1 MKISAFK
8 KSTVSL
14 AFFLA
19 FASLTASPSQANEY
33 CGPNLWARV
42 KNLAR
47 ECIYRERTT
56 GKNCGLIR
64 VSGDRSA
71 TFILNDAVYRVRME
85 ESAFSDGGDLDDL
98 YVDRDDGCQLGRKN
112 VLAYGNILQAL
123 AR

>member
-1 MKISAFK
+1 MKISVLK
-8 KSTVSL
+8 KSTLSL
-14 AFFLA
+14 ALLLA
-19 FASLTASPSQANEY
+19 FASLTASPAQAREY
-33 CGPNLWARV
+33 CGPGLWPQV
-42 KNLAR
+42 KNMAR
-47 ECIYRERTT
+47 ECLNQQRAT

-64 VSGDRSA
+64 VSAGRSA